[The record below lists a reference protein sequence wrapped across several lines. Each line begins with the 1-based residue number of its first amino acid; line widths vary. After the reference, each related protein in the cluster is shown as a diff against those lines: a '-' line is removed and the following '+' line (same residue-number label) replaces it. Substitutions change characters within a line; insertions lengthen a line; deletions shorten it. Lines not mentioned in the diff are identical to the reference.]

1 MPDESRR
8 SWVIRTAIRAARWR
22 PRSNRQIWLITLAL
36 VMVACGS
43 AIVIPSGR
51 PELLAGIFGLGCA
64 GWMASESSSR
74 SRRER
79 EALAASLKEAKDL
92 IDSL

>member
-8 SWVIRTAIRAARWR
+8 NWIIRTASKAARWL

-36 VMVACGS
+36 VIVACGA
-43 AIVIPSGR
+43 AIVIPTKR
-51 PELLAGIFGLGCA
+51 PELLAGIFALGCA

-74 SRRER
+74 VRRER
-79 EALAASLKEAKDL
+79 EALAAGIKEAKDR